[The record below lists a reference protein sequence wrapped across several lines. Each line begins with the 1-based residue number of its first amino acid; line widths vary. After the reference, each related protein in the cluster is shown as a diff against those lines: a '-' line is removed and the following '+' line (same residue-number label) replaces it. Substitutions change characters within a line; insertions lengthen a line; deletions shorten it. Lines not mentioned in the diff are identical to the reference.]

1 MDQGWGITAAYP
13 QEGDRMDRE
22 TSLKLWV
29 VLNRAY
35 QAVQRH
41 ALADQERSS
50 LSEGEFAVLE
60 VLYHKGPLL
69 LVEVQRRVL
78 VSSGGI
84 TYLVDRL
91 VRKALVERRPCS
103 TDRRAVYAALTPAGE
118 KLIGDIFP
126 AHADAIAHATSGL
139 TEAEQRQ
146 AIRLLKKLGYHAA
159 DSAPLHAA
167 ADDAVEAPEEV
178 GSAG

>member
-1 MDQGWGITAAYP
+1 
-13 QEGDRMDRE
+13 MDRE

-29 VLNRAY
+29 VLTRAY

-41 ALADQERSS
+41 AQADQARSS

-60 VLYHKGPLL
+60 VLYHKGPML

-91 VRKALVERRPCS
+91 VRKGLVERRPCT
-103 TDRRAVYAALTPAGE
+103 TDRRAAYAALTREGE
-118 KLIGDIFP
+118 RLIGGIFP
-126 AHADAIAHATSGL
+126 AHAEAIAHATAGL
-139 TEAEQRQ
+139 TETEMRQ
-146 AIRLLKKLGYHAA
+146 AIRLIKKLGLHAA
-159 DSAPLHAA
+159 DTAPLAELKSTE
-167 ADDAVEAPEEV
+167 ADRREEV
-178 GSAG
+178 ASRS

>member
-1 MDQGWGITAAYP
+1 
-13 QEGDRMDRE
+13 MDRE

-91 VRKALVERRPCS
+91 VRKGLVERRPCS
-103 TDRRAVYAALTPAGE
+103 TDRRAVYATLTAEGQR
-118 KLIGDIFP
+118 LIGEIFP
-126 AHADAIAHATSGL
+126 PHADAIAHATAGL
-139 TEAEQRQ
+139 TETEQRQ
-146 AIRLLKKLGYHAA
+146 AIRLLKKLGFHAA
-159 DSAPLHAA
+159 ESAPLHAA
-167 ADDAVEAPEEV
+167 EGGSVEAPEEV
-178 GSAG
+178 GSTG

>member
-1 MDQGWGITAAYP
+1 
-13 QEGDRMDRE
+13 MDRE
-22 TSLKLWV
+22 LALKLWV
-29 VLNRAY
+29 VLTRAY

-41 ALADQERSS
+41 AAADQERHE

-60 VLYHKGPLL
+60 VLYHKGPML

-91 VRKALVERRPCS
+91 VRKGLVERRPCA
-103 TDRRAVYAALTPAGE
+103 TDRRASYAALTPAGE
-118 KLIGDIFP
+118 RLIGEIFP
-126 AHADAIAHATSGL
+126 PHAAAIEHAVGGL

-146 AIRLLKKLGYHAA
+146 AVRLLKKLG
-159 DSAPLHAA
+159 LAA
-167 ADDAVEAPEEV
+167 AQREPLCGREV
-178 GSAG
+178 GEAASPAVPSQEVGTTG

>member
-1 MDQGWGITAAYP
+1 
-13 QEGDRMDRE
+13 MDRE

-29 VLNRAY
+29 VLSRAF

-41 ALADQERSS
+41 ATADQERNS

-91 VRKALVERRPCS
+91 VRKGLVERRPCS
-103 TDRRAVYAALTPAGE
+103 TDRRAVYAALTAAGE
-118 KLIGDIFP
+118 RLIADIFP
-126 AHADAIAHATSGL
+126 AHADAIAHAMAGL

-159 DSAPLHAA
+159 
-167 ADDAVEAPEEV
+167 EAPALHEAKSAAPAAEEV

>member
-1 MDQGWGITAAYP
+1 
-13 QEGDRMDRE
+13 MDRE

-29 VLNRAY
+29 VLTRAY

-41 ALADQERSS
+41 AAADQERSS

-91 VRKALVERRPCS
+91 VRKGLVERRPCS
-103 TDRRAVYAALTPAGE
+103 TDRRAVYAALTGAGE
-118 KLIGDIFP
+118 RLIGDIFP
-126 AHADAIAHATSGL
+126 AHADAIAHAMAGL

-146 AIRLLKKLGYHAA
+146 AIRLIKKLGLHAA
-159 DSAPLHAA
+159 AVAPLHATASAIEA
-167 ADDAVEAPEEV
+167 AEEV
-178 GSAG
+178 GTAG